1 MKWNNKFTYPKST
14 RSLENGF
21 RQYLF
26 GDKKLPS
33 VTSILQATKS
43 EEDKASLEL
52 WKERV
57 GHAEANKIKTEASS
71 RGTSMHSYIEDFLR
85 GRINES
91 FFESNEQ
98 YKIMAKQIIEK
109 GLKGKLEE
117 IYGMEETLYYPNKYA
132 GTADLIAQYKGKI
145 CIIDFKQSNK
155 PKKVDFI
162 QDYLLQLGAYTLAHD
177 VVHGTITK
185 ITNFGVFVGLE
196 DGLEGL
202 LHISEL
208 SDDKIENAEEL
219 VQVGDPIDVK
229 ILRVDIEERKIG
241 LSKKQVSD
249 SENSAPA
256 EAVPAETS
264 QAETSSDS

>member
-1 MKWNNKFTYPKST
+1 MKWNNKFNYPKSS
-14 RSLENGF
+14 RSIENGM
-21 RQYLF
+21 RKYLF
-26 GDKKLPS
+26 GDEKLPS
-33 VTSILQATKS
+33 VTSILNTTKS

-132 GTADLIAQYKGKI
+132 GTADLIAQYNGKI

-155 PKKVDFI
+155 PKKVEFI

-177 VVHGTITK
+177 VVHGTKMNAGIVMLCTK
-185 ITNFGVFVGLE
+185 DILYQEF
-196 DGLEGL
+196 
-202 LHISEL
+202 
-208 SDDKIENAEEL
+208 KIEGAEL
-219 VQVGDPIDVK
+219 AMYQNLFLGR
-229 ILRVDIEERKIG
+229 L
-241 LSKKQVSD
+241 KKFN
-249 SENSAPA
+249 EINNL
-256 EAVPAETS
+256 T
-264 QAETSSDS
+264 